1 MPAAAI
7 LLLLAL
13 PARSPRRAIWWVRIS
28 YAILLACAALQICFE
43 AEIAQSLT
51 FPMYGGARPTAH
63 LLVIF
68 MGFFVNYHHC
78 FRWLTIMAQCVFIIF
93 DTFSVAHIDLQLQC
107 RSNGTCESTDGWSV
121 MDLTVIQVRHY
132 VALWFEI
139 WTVLITAYLM
149 FVIGICWPRYPVRM
163 FSSSQPLSVLPGGRT
178 QYGKCTSNA
187 PWPPPSAQAG
197 TLLPRSFLLL
207 AQGVFMLRTPNWT
220 QSEWGLGDKLHAPP
234 LLGSPGTKE
243 FARTFISSATW
254 WLGVD

>member
-1 MPAAAI
+1 MASTGMGLDLSDATSEKLVGVFIGSIATFMLI
-7 LLLLAL
+7 FVGIMWKQSNEVVIA
-13 PARSPRRAIWWVRIS
+13 RRAIWWVRIS

-68 MGFFVNYHHC
+68 MGFFVNSHHC

-178 QYGKCTSNA
+178 QYGRIHAANA
-187 PWPPPSAQAG
+187 
-197 TLLPRSFLLL
+197 
-207 AQGVFMLRTPNWT
+207 
-220 QSEWGLGDKLHAPP
+220 KLD
-234 LLGSPGTKE
+234 T
-243 FARTFISSATW
+243 I
-254 WLGVD
+254 